1 MAEVAATNGSEAPAA
16 AAAAAAAAP
25 APAVFAGLK
34 VQLTVPAGRAEEAAA
49 FYKAAFAAE
58 EVTRSTHLK
67 RKGESEEPSLL
78 CAELKVGA
86 ATVLVCDQP
95 TDDVPALRKEG
106 AVASGLVLRL
116 ETSDVNAAA
125 AQAAAAGA
133 ALQGEVSEDSCGVGA
148 TLVDP
153 FGVTWVLAS
162 ATSAK
167 KCA

>member
-1 MAEVAATNGSEAPAA
+1 MAEVATNGSEVPAA
-16 AAAAAAAAP
+16 VPAATAAA
-25 APAVFAGLK
+25 VFTGLK
-34 VQLTVPAGRAEEAAA
+34 VQVTVPAGRAEEAVA

-58 EVTRSTHLK
+58 EVARSTHPK
-67 RKGESEEPSLL
+67 RKGEGEQPALL

-86 ATVLVCDQP
+86 ATLLVCDQAG
-95 TDDVPALRKEG
+95 DDVPAVGKEG

-116 ETSDVNAAA
+116 ETDDVNGAA

-133 ALQGEVSEDSCGVGA
+133 ALLGEVTEDCCGLGA
-148 TLVDP
+148 TLVDT
-153 FGVTWVLAS
+153 FGVTWVLAP

>member
-1 MAEVAATNGSEAPAA
+1 MAEVAATNGSEAP
-16 AAAAAAAAP
+16 AAAAAAAP

-58 EVTRSTHLK
+58 EVARSTHPK
-67 RKGESEEPSLL
+67 RKGEGEEPSLL

-86 ATVLVCDQP
+86 ATVLVCDQAA
-95 TDDVPALRKEG
+95 DDVPALRKEG
-106 AVASGLVLRL
+106 ALASGLVLRL